1 MGMKSDNGCTVYK
14 NTENEKQD
22 THVTLTLFIQAI
34 EKQGRDKEGSWR
46 MEGLFQSDAKY
57 FLTFLVMMFQ
67 PQLQ

>member
-46 MEGLFQSDAKY
+46 MDFSK
-57 FLTFLVMMFQ
+57 VMPSVF
-67 PQLQ
+67 